1 MPHTMSKLD
10 FFTTS
15 NIESKKLLQYIMD
28 FEYYPNY
35 FPAQITN
42 VKIIKKENDKIF
54 TEEKIRFSTLVKN
67 IIEQKSIHKLLSE
80 NELMTEIIDGPA
92 KGSMVNIFCNDT
104 ESGSDVKIN
113 VELKLS
119 LKALFLKP
127 LIGKFYQKYLT
138 SLIFKITKRIESS

>member
-1 MPHTMSKLD
+1 MSKLE
-10 FFTTS
+10 FLTTS
-15 NIESKKLLQYIMD
+15 NIRPKKLLEYIMD

-35 FPAQITN
+35 FPAQITD
-42 VKIIKKENDKIF
+42 VKVIKKENNEIF

-67 IIEQKSIHKLLSE
+67 IIEQKSVHKLLSE
-80 NELMTEIIDGPA
+80 TELMTEIIDGPA
-92 KGSMVNIFCNDT
+92 KGSIVNIFCNDM
-104 ESGSDVKIN
+104 ESGSDVKIT

>member
-1 MPHTMSKLD
+1 MSKLE
-10 FFTTS
+10 FLTTS
-15 NIESKKLLQYIMD
+15 NIGPKKLLEYIMD

-35 FPAQITN
+35 FPAQITD
-42 VKIIKKENDKIF
+42 VKIIKKENDEIF

-67 IIEQKSIHKLLSE
+67 IIEQKSVHKLLSE
-80 NELMTEIIDGPA
+80 TELMTEIIDGPA
-92 KGSMVNIFCNDT
+92 KGSIVNIFCKDR
-104 ESGSDVKIN
+104 ESGSDVKIT

-138 SLIFKITKRIESS
+138 SLVFKITKRIESS

>member
-1 MPHTMSKLD
+1 MSKLE
-10 FFTTS
+10 FLTTS
-15 NIESKKLLQYIMD
+15 NIGPKKLLEYIMD

-35 FPAQITN
+35 FPAQITD
-42 VKIIKKENDKIF
+42 VKVIKKENNEIF

-67 IIEQKSIHKLLSE
+67 IIEQKSVHKLLSE
-80 NELMTEIIDGPA
+80 TELMTEIIDGPA
-92 KGSMVNIFCNDT
+92 KGSVVNIFCNDK
-104 ESGSDVKIN
+104 ESGSDVKIT

>member
-1 MPHTMSKLD
+1 MSKLE

>member
-1 MPHTMSKLD
+1 MSKLE
-10 FFTTS
+10 FLTTS
-15 NIESKKLLQYIMD
+15 NIRPKKLLEYIMD

-35 FPAQITN
+35 FPAQITD
-42 VKIIKKENDKIF
+42 VKIIKKENDEIF

-67 IIEQKSIHKLLSE
+67 IIEQKSVHKLLSE
-80 NELMTEIIDGPA
+80 TELMTEIIDGPA
-92 KGSMVNIFCNDT
+92 KGSIVNIFCNDM
-104 ESGSDVKIN
+104 ESGSDVKIT